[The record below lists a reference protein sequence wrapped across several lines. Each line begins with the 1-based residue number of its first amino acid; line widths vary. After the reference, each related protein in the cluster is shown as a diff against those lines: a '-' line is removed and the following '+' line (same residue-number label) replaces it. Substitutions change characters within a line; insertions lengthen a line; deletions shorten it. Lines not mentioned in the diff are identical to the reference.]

1 MLKYKSRPILIM
13 LLLIVAIVSVFA
25 LSATESAYATNYTKY
40 ITPTQAKTIC
50 SKIESNLM
58 NRSIT
63 YGVGDW
69 EKAKPS
75 TLVCCT
81 VGAWAYYY
89 ALPTYCKV
97 ELKQPSVNSIG
108 NVHYCPNWDR
118 EFREFSRIYSS
129 QKQSN
134 FAKGDCVLFYNAA
147 GTCTHL
153 AIWKGI

>member
-1 MLKYKSRPILIM
+1 MLKNKSRPILIM

-134 FAKGDCVLFYNAA
+134 FAKGDCV
-147 GTCTHL
+147 
-153 AIWKGI
+153 WKAFSWENRFR